1 MDGLE
6 GSAVMRGQEPQ
17 TKDCK
22 QLFFVQHR
30 VNITLKLMGK

>member
-1 MDGLE
+1 MSDGE
-6 GSAVMRGQEPQ
+6 KVQQRGQEPQ
-17 TKDCK
+17 AKDCK